1 MSLQEDITENY
12 SKRSGKEVLYNSDY
26 SYFSEVER
34 SVKIKQLVKK
44 FITVNND
51 TTILEIGAGQ
61 GGNIALLKEMGF
73 NDQTIFINELLPERI
88 AHVKNNY
95 PGIKVYEGNALEIN
109 FDRKFDCIFQST
121 VFTSILNDN
130 TRIELANKMWDLL
143 KPGGII
149 LWYDFIY
156 NNPNNADV
164 KKVSINEVKQLFKN
178 ASGSRIIKVTL
189 APPIGRRVGKMY
201 NFFNIP
207 FLRSHILGV
216 FQKQ

>member
-12 SKRSGKEVLYNSDY
+12 GKRSGKESLYNSDY
-26 SYFSEVER
+26 SYFSELER
-34 SVKIKQLVKK
+34 SAKIKQLVKK
-44 FITVNND
+44 FITIND
-51 TTILEIGAGQ
+51 NTTILEIGAGQ
-61 GGNIALLKEMGF
+61 GGNIPLLKEIGF
-73 NDQTIFINELLPERI
+73 NDKTIFINELLPERI
-88 AHVKNNY
+88 AHVKSNY

-121 VFTSILNDN
+121 VFTSILDDN
-130 TRIELANKMWDLL
+130 SRIALANKMWELL

-164 KKVSINEVKQLFKN
+164 KKVSSSEVKQLFHN
-178 ASGSRIIKVTL
+178 ASASQIIKVTL